1 MIFLL
6 SLNAE
11 VVGMILGIISGLVLL
26 KLILLLKLFVCFHIR
41 LLGVLGLLDLL

>member
-11 VVGMILGIISGLVLL
+11 VVGIILGIISSLVLL
-26 KLILLLKLFVCFHIR
+26 ELILLLKLFVCFHIR
-41 LLGVLGLLDLL
+41 